1 MVAIWSVAKALQI
14 PLDQKVKTLP
24 ELPYTIS
31 YVIRK
36 RMQVD
41 GLNELPKDKRPTD
54 FIIWDGS
61 SDDIDRWL
69 DRVYRNKE
77 EASFDIELG
86 EIE

>member
-1 MVAIWSVAKALQI
+1 
-14 PLDQKVKTLP
+14 
-24 ELPYTIS
+24 
-31 YVIRK
+31 
-36 RMQVD
+36 MQVD